1 MLIKDI
7 LDRVYFG
14 EKIMLSNNDLDIIYE
29 GVVNENV
36 FENLEFFLG
45 LEVRGIR
52 CDNDTIIIE
61 FE

>member
-36 FENLEFFLG
+36 FENLEIFLG